1 MSLVALIVA
10 TFMSTSNLAF
20 RQLLTLVDLV
30 HCPSVVSLVAQAQ
43 AVVCPNVD
51 QATAHWIEKGSDLHQ
66 TVPLT

>member
-20 RQLLTLVDLV
+20 RQQLTLVDLV

-51 QATAHWIEKGSDLHQ
+51 QATALD
-66 TVPLT
+66 